1 MTRDSITDEKYYTLM
16 DVLKIGGVLLII
28 AICCIYVFGKL
39 FGVL

>member
-1 MTRDSITDEKYYTLM
+1 MRDAITDEKYYTLRE
-16 DVLKIGGVLLII
+16 VLKIGIGLLLL